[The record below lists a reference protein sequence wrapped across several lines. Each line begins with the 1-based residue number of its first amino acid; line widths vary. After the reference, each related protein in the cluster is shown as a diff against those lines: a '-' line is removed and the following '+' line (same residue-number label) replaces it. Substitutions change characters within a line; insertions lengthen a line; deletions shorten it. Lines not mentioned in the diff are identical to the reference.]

1 MQWWSEQLW
10 PFVVSLGLFWFWCW
24 VFVSAVRM
32 RYYLYLSRQL
42 AKETVPFTRGVHGE
56 RRRMRILVIG
66 DSTAVGVG
74 ASMPETSLAG
84 LLGARYPHAEVVN
97 VARTGATT
105 AQTLRQ
111 FRRVH
116 GDFSVIMLNVGGNDT
131 LWGVPYEAIR
141 KHLRALL
148 RAAKKRAPII
158 IVTGTGDVGILPF
171 LPILLRWYMSYRTRV
186 VQQIFAEETTAA
198 GTGVIFVELFRTPC
212 DAPFVHAPRDHFAYD
227 LSHPNDAGYAA
238 LYGCIAASLSRL
250 GK

>member
-1 MQWWSEQLW
+1 
-10 PFVVSLGLFWFWCW
+10 
-24 VFVSAVRM
+24 
-32 RYYLYLSRQL
+32 
-42 AKETVPFTRGVHGE
+42 
-56 RRRMRILVIG
+56 
-66 DSTAVGVG
+66 
-74 ASMPETSLAG
+74 MPETSLAG